1 MGSFYS
7 KEKMY
12 SLKLTEKICVMT
24 IKSDAKFEKELTCC
38 FKIDMRDFTNFDPA
52 T

>member
-12 SLKLTEKICVMT
+12 SLKLTEKICVIT
-24 IKSDAKFEKELTCC
+24 IKSDAEFEKELTCC